1 MSCKIDSHL
10 SMNVT
15 IIFDILEASNTIG
28 TRMMLWKSMTVSD
41 IGIMDEFIKS
51 SVLFE

>member
-1 MSCKIDSHL
+1 MSWKIDSHL

-15 IIFDILEASNTIG
+15 IIFDILEASNAIG
-28 TRMMLWKSMTVSD
+28 TRMIPWKPITVSD
-41 IGIMDEFIKS
+41 IGRMDEFIKS